1 MSLMKYP
8 SQESQNA
15 RIKKKAL
22 FGESNRKYHNFW
34 AGVNYDVSNVKRNY
48 SNILHC
54 HRLFDASNDY
64 NSRLINRDRCS
75 LQNLH

>member
-15 RIKKKAL
+15 RISKKRAL

-34 AGVNYDVSNVKRNY
+34 AGENHDVSNVKRN
-48 SNILHC
+48 
-54 HRLFDASNDY
+54 
-64 NSRLINRDRCS
+64 
-75 LQNLH
+75 